1 MDVGEQKRCRRC
13 GEMFVIHV
21 RCDRGREYCGE
32 ACKAR
37 ARAQV
42 CREARANHQK
52 SPLGRLDHRDR
63 MRALRAARRARV
75 MDLRSENLAPHPAW

>member
-1 MDVGEQKRCRRC
+1 
-13 GEMFVIHV
+13 MFVIHV

-32 ACKAR
+32 ACKAH

-42 CREARANHQK
+42 CRRARANHQK

-63 MRALRAARRARV
+63 MRDFRREKHARV
-75 MDLRSENLAPHPAW
+75 MDLRSENLAPPPES